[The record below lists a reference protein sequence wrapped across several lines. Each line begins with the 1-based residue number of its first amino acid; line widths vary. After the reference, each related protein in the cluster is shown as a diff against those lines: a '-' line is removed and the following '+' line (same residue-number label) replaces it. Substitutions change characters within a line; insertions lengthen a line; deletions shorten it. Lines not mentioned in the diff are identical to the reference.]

1 MLPHAHIWEVSNAI
15 ELPLPTTMVMA
26 RGNYIVMKGDMEFI
40 SQYMVS
46 SLKKIPI
53 WSSILVHSFS
63 SSLPIRNLT

>member
-26 RGNYIVMKGDMEFI
+26 RGNYIVIKGDMEFI

-46 SLKKIPI
+46 SLKKKHPFG
-53 WSSILVHSFS
+53 VPFS
-63 SSLPIRNLT
+63 STLLALHFQFAT